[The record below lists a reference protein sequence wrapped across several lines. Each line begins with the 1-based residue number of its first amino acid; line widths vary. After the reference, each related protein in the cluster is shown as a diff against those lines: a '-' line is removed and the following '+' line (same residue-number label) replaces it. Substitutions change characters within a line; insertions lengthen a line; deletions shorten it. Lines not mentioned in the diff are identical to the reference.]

1 MTETSSR
8 VTRKRQKAA
17 VVAWL
22 LFVILPVFSWNR
34 AYSYAA
40 QDIWPSSEEDS
51 RLSIVFVID
60 VSTSMYDIL
69 DGLKEALKEYVR
81 ELRTGDSI
89 AIVTFGKY
97 SKLHYRTTIR
107 ASSDVEKLLEFCDA
121 LSCPDEYTYIP
132 HGLNTGV
139 RELYRFFQE
148 NPNGRH
154 MLVVMSDGRNNPPK
168 DIDEK
173 SVVTYDGIKNKF
185 FSKFEPGD
193 NWYISYVA
201 LRGASD
207 LELADFVQTECHG
220 NKIELHLDQLRGKTG
235 APPLICEARIQLG
248 ANVRVGSDRII
259 NFGSACV
266 PIKVDIP
273 LLITPLR
280 GKPEGQP
287 IKINPILTD
296 ALATSKLTAKV
307 TPSEIVCG
315 ATPTKASVAFSING
329 EWEEEINGSL
339 LLEPVGHTIF
349 IVHPLQLLF
358 KFEKPPKINVGRY
371 NTAVKG
377 SPWEEIDRLTLGPLK
392 PGGKVEEKLVL
403 RLDGGVP
410 SEGMEI
416 QTTPDIK
423 LPEGIVCTSSAELK
437 LNRLLGSEAVI
448 SISAEA
454 NEGSSLPI
462 GWKVDGNLV
471 LKSPGGVAKFFPNPI
486 PIRVFTSEAG
496 ENSGWAAGKG
506 APSRELRPWEW
517 TKQNSRLILF
527 GITLPALFGGSIM
540 FFGIARWK
548 AYMNRFLPLEGWL
561 MVVEKPQG
569 MNLKNIELKP
579 LSERLKKSKL
589 IFGSEP
595 FSDIAIP
602 HKSVD
607 KQHAQVRSGREG
619 TPAPVYIRSLGMNDV
634 NVNGAVIDEEVKLGD
649 RDIIKIGDVQFV
661 YSNSPL
667 KQVVV
672 HYKDGDVRYG
682 IPLTWNIEEDGFL
695 LRPEGKGATELQ
707 MYIPFKDLKAVFFV
721 KSFDKEIAKK
731 IDWSSIYAKKDHLIV
746 EFLDGEELD
755 GYTIQDYNPNASRFF
770 VVPGTE
776 SGKEE
781 NNICVLVERLFTR
794 KIKVVSK
801 QT

>member
-1 MTETSSR
+1 
-8 VTRKRQKAA
+8 
-17 VVAWL
+17 L
-22 LFVILPVFSWNR
+22 
-34 AYSYAA
+34 
-40 QDIWPSSEEDS
+40 EEDS

-69 DGLKEALKEYVR
+69 DGLKEALKQYVK
-81 ELRTGDSI
+81 ELKKGDSI

-107 ASSDVEKLLEFCDA
+107 ASSDFEQLLKFCDA

-132 HGLNTGV
+132 HGLNAGV

-154 MLVVMSDGRNNPPK
+154 MLVVMSDGRNNPSK
-168 DIDEK
+168 DIGAG
-173 SVVTYDGIKNKF
+173 SVVTYDGIKQEF

-207 LELADFVQTECHG
+207 LELTDFVQTECHG
-220 NKIELHLDQLRGKTG
+220 NKIELHLDQLHGKVG

-248 ANVRVGSDRII
+248 PNVRMGADRII
-259 NFGSACV
+259 NFGSASV
-266 PIKVDIP
+266 PIRVDIP

-296 ALATSKLTAKV
+296 ALATSKLTTKV

-315 ATPTKASVAFSING
+315 ATPTKASITFSISG

-339 LLEPVGHTIF
+339 LLEPVGQAIF

-371 NTAVKG
+371 NAAVKG

-403 RLDGGVP
+403 RLDGGIP
-410 SEGMEI
+410 SGGMEI
-416 QTTPDIK
+416 QTTLDIK
-423 LPEGIVCTSSAELK
+423 LPEGVACASSATLK
-437 LNRLLGSEAVI
+437 LDRLFGSEAVI

-454 NEGSSLPI
+454 NEGLSLPV
-462 GWKVDGNLV
+462 GWKADGNLA
-471 LKSPGGVAKFFPNPI
+471 LKSHGGVAKFFPNPI
-486 PIRVFTSEAG
+486 PIRVFSSEAREG
-496 ENSGWAAGKG
+496 SGWGEGNG
-506 APSRELRPWEW
+506 APSRELHPWEW
-517 TKQNSRLILF
+517 IKQNSRLVLF

-548 AYMNRFLPLEGWL
+548 AYMNRFVPLDGWL

-569 MNLKNIELKP
+569 MDLKNIELKP

-589 IFGSEP
+589 TFGSDP
-595 FSDIAIP
+595 VSDIAIR

-607 KQHAQVRSGREG
+607 KRHAQVRSGREG
-619 TPAPVYIRSLGMNDV
+619 TPAPVYISSVGMNDV
-634 NVNGAVIDEEVKLGD
+634 NVNGSVIDAEVKLGD
-649 RDIIKIGDVQFV
+649 RDIIKIGDVQFA

-672 HYKDGDVRYG
+672 HYKDGDVRFG

-695 LRPEGKGATELQ
+695 LRPEGKSATELQ
-707 MYIPFKDLKAVFFV
+707 MYIPFKDLKGVFFV
-721 KSFDKEIAKK
+721 KGFDKEIAKK
-731 IDWSSIYAKKDHLIV
+731 IDWSSIYAKKDHIIV

-755 GYTIQDYNPNASRFF
+755 GYTIQDYNPNTSRFF
-770 VVPGTE
+770 VVPRTE

-794 KIKVVSK
+794 RIEVIGKP
-801 QT
+801 T